1 MIGTPSGRAGCPD
14 AGTSCTRRS
23 MTMLSAIRLA
33 ATPLCLGGGP
43 ALDPHAPAAQRMT
56 DRSRLQESA

>member
-1 MIGTPSGRAGCPD
+1 
-14 AGTSCTRRS
+14 